1 MIRTNPA
8 TPVVL
13 VSIGGQYITDMQ
25 RVYVE
30 DLVLTEK
37 LGDVLSGTLTLVDKD
52 FESVDK
58 HVIIPMFADPL
69 SENREMSI
77 TFGWAYWDRTV
88 EWLRG
93 TWRKVFPRRF
103 EVKLRSA
110 IVIVRNKVGSVPLP

>member
-58 HVIIPMFADPL
+58 HVFIPMFADPL
-69 SENREMSI
+69 QRHS
-77 TFGWAYWDRTV
+77 
-88 EWLRG
+88 
-93 TWRKVFPRRF
+93 
-103 EVKLRSA
+103 
-110 IVIVRNKVGSVPLP
+110 